1 MFRRW
6 VSALALPLSLGGSLA
21 LSQAD
26 GPKLTAVVPGASIK
40 WLEIANSETRR
51 KHLNPDNFSVSVVE
65 ANGLA
70 IVIFK
75 SVNAPAQTKGNGLSR
90 IGYEVQIRK
99 SDAKIV
105 HSNFL
110 R

>member
-6 VSALALPLSLGGSLA
+6 VSALALPLSLGGTLA
-21 LSQAD
+21 LSQTD
-26 GPKLTAVVPGASIK
+26 RPKLTAVVPGTSLR
-40 WLEIANSETRR
+40 WLEIATSETRR
-51 KHLNPDNFSVSVVE
+51 KHLNPNNFNVSVIE

-70 IVIFK
+70 VVIFK
-75 SVNAPAQTKGNGLSR
+75 SANAPEKTKGNGLSR
-90 IGYEVQIRK
+90 IGYEVQIRE